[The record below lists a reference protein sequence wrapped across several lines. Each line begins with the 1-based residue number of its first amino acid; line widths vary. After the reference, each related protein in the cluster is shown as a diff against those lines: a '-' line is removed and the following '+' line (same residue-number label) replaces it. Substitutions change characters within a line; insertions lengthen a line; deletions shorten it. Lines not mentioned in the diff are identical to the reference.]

1 MIVPFLSLKDVTG
14 LHADEIKEAARRVID
29 SGWYLQGKENEAFE
43 QHYAEYIGTKYCIG
57 CANGLDALIWIWRAY
72 IELGVMQPGDEVILP
87 ANTYIA
93 THLGITE
100 NGLVPVCVE
109 PNPRTL
115 EIDDTLIE
123 AAITERTKAIC
134 IVHLYGRCACTQK
147 ILDLCK
153 KYNLKLVEDNAQAHG
168 CCFNGKRTGSLGDA
182 AGHSFYPGKNLGALG
197 DAGAVTTNDEAL
209 AKAIRALANYGSQ
222 RKYVFQYTG
231 RNSRLDEIQAAI
243 LDVKL
248 KYLDEDV
255 AKRQEVAAYYYDHI
269 NNPLVELPERLPD
282 AQNVY
287 HLFPVLVK
295 NPQNINIKNTAC
307 AAIKINKETKNTEST
322 VAERNLQGLASQPA
336 YEQAPRQL
344 DNQVPAADPATQ
356 APQDSLQKCAS
367 LTKNDKNDFSALRD
381 RLHDY
386 LAETG
391 IGTVIH
397 YPIAPH
403 KQECY
408 KPFLNP
414 SLEGRTSRLVIPEG
428 GLPITEMI
436 ADCELSL
443 PISPC
448 MTKEQMEYVVEC
460 VNAFDGK

>member
-1 MIVPFLSLKDVTG
+1 MIVPFLSLRDVTA

-134 IVHLYGRCACTQK
+134 IVHLYGRCAMTERIAEICRRHG
-147 ILDLCK
+147 
-153 KYNLKLVEDNAQAHG
+153 LKLVEDNAQAHA
-168 CCFNGKRTGSLGDA
+168 CRFNGKRTGSLGDA

-222 RKYVFQYTG
+222 KKYVFQYTG

-248 KYLDEDV
+248 RYLDEDV

-269 NNPLVELPERLPD
+269 NNPLIELPERLPD

-287 HLFPVLVK
+287 HLFPILVHTENK
-295 NPQNINIKNTAC
+295 NIQNTAC
-307 AAIKINKETKNTEST
+307 AAINIDKEEIKNAESP
-322 VAERNLQGLASQPA
+322 VAERNLQALASQPA
-336 YEQAPRQL
+336 CEQAPRQL
-344 DNQVPAADPATQ
+344 DNQVPAADPDTQ
-356 APQDSLQKCAS
+356 APQDSLQKCAP

-386 LAETG
+386 LAEKG

-408 KPFLNP
+408 AKEAWNVPQL
-414 SLEGRTSRLVIPEG
+414 S
-428 GLPITEMI
+428 LPITEMI

-448 MTKEQMEYVVEC
+448 MTKEQVAYVVEC